1 MTPATILQTLKSYV
15 EKAVLHG
22 DFLVSTNRLSD
33 VWINDL
39 NTEETRKLV
48 RDTLVGFW
56 TKYLE
61 NNEGKYLLVSIE
73 QFEETSK
80 NTSSTNAVAKEVVD
94 LVNNSRLCF
103 EKVLVDPDSFEVF
116 IEECP
121 KDSPIM
127 MFAEPS
133 VQHDLLVAACKNLR
147 ALGYTIKGIITPV
160 ENEQNSETEIQHE
173 LRINLIPFM
182 IYKKQE
188 DTFYTIMEKQEEPYR
203 HYHPYFLS

>member
-1 MTPATILQTLKSYV
+1 MTPATIIQTLKSYV
-15 EKAVLHG
+15 EKAVLYG

-56 TKYLE
+56 IKYLE
-61 NNEGKYLLVSIE
+61 SNADTYLLVSIE
-73 QFEETSK
+73 QFEETSG
-80 NTSSTNAVAKEVVD
+80 NSPSTNAVAKEVVD
-94 LVNNSRLCF
+94 IVNNSRLRF

-121 KDSPIM
+121 KDFPIM

-188 DTFYTIMEKQEEPYR
+188 DKFYTIMEKQEEPYNQ
-203 HYHPYFLS
+203 YHPYFLL